1 MAKAKPSG
9 AEWEKW
15 KAKEEAHWAK
25 HNKGSGTYFE
35 WNGERWK
42 LDNKATKGQPRKF
55 SPKSVDQKN
64 TENKKVGG
72 HREKMLEKQTAP
84 DVDPKEAQAARARI
98 NAKGNEHHHIN
109 SRTRVEKG
117 LQAKYGGEI
126 PDPVRKQFANVDQ
139 YFGDDPRNFADLTIP
154 EHRTGPNAVHK
165 VEKYMDDAI
174 KKAGSEADNVFGMF
188 RRGAQL
194 KRTAKGALKNAP
206 LLGGVIMGG
215 AALLSTGSPAEAAKA
230 FVETENPIENLDA
243 GPIFDEREDYGKV
256 IQDAKK
262 QNASPLWDRLRQ
274 GVLGTRAIRG
284 RSGAQKALQQQ

>member
-174 KKAGSEADNVFGMF
+174 KKAGSEADNIFSAFRNAKFRAMTPLMEYGTAIDELTGGHVHRGTQHVINMF
-188 RRGAQL
+188 RQAVGQ
-194 KRTAKGALKNAP
+194 AP
-206 LLGGVIMGG
+206 
-215 AALLSTGSPAEAAKA
+215 
-230 FVETENPIENLDA
+230 NPI
-243 GPIFDEREDYGKV
+243 
-256 IQDAKK
+256 
-262 QNASPLWDRLRQ
+262 
-274 GVLGTRAIRG
+274 RG
-284 RSGAQKALQQQ
+284 Y

>member
-1 MAKAKPSG
+1 MAKERPSG

-15 KAKEEAHWAK
+15 RAKEEAHWEK

-35 WNGERWK
+35 FNGERWK

-84 DVDPKEAQAARARI
+84 DVDPKEAQAKRAEI
-98 NAKGNEHHHIN
+98 NRKGNEHHHIN

-117 LQAKYGGEI
+117 IQAKYGGEI
-126 PDPVRKQFANVDQ
+126 PDHVRKQFADVDQ

-165 VEKYMDDAI
+165 VEKYMDDSI
-174 KKAGSEADNVFGMF
+174 KNAGSEADKVFGMF
-188 RRGAQL
+188 RKAAQG
-194 KRTAKGALKNAP
+194 RAFRA
-206 LLGGVIMGG
+206 LGGITEYIQAVDELTGG
-215 AALLSTGSPAEAAKA
+215 HIDRGIQHGVN
-230 FVETENPIENLDA
+230 FVRQAVGQAPNPIRDTYKPQE
-243 GPIFDEREDYGKV
+243 GG
-256 IQDAKK
+256 
-262 QNASPLWDRLRQ
+262 
-274 GVLGTRAIRG
+274 
-284 RSGAQKALQQQ
+284 